1 MLEFAFVTLLAPLAL
16 TQSDLVEDLRVCE
29 AIQDRRA
36 RLRCYDTIAF
46 SLGEEEVEPP
56 VVESGEAAAP
66 PSAGEAAPET
76 TGEAAPE
83 TTGEAAPEST
93 GEAAPE
99 STGEAAPESTG
110 EAAPESTGEADP
122 ESIGGWILGTGT
134 TPSATLLAE
143 ENRDRRGGPVRL
155 TVRCQNRRTE
165 VFVDWGEYLNDE
177 QPTVTTRLDSSAP
190 STYRWTRSSDKLGSV
205 YSPSGTKNAREQRVA
220 EFARQLLYARKL
232 SARVIPRGTSAVTAV
247 FDLSG
252 VAEAL
257 RPVRE
262 ACRW

>member
-1 MLEFAFVTLLAPLAL
+1 MLELAFVTLLAPLAL

-46 SLGEEEVEPP
+46 SLGEEEAEPP
-56 VVESGEAAAP
+56 VDESGETAAP
-66 PSAGEAAPET
+66 PSAGEAAPS
-76 TGEAAPE
+76 
-83 TTGEAAPEST
+83 ST

-99 STGEAAPESTG
+99 STGEAAPE
-110 EAAPESTGEADP
+110 PTGEADP
-122 ESIGGWILGTGT
+122 ESTGKGAPPPTGGWILGTGT
-134 TPSATLLAE
+134 TPSATLRAE
-143 ENRDRRGGPVRL
+143 EDRDRRGGPVRL

-190 STYRWTRSSDKLGSV
+190 STFRWTRSSDKLGSV
-205 YSPSGTKNAREQRVA
+205 YSPSGTKKAREQKVA
-220 EFARQLLYARKL
+220 EFARQLLYAKKI